1 MSVGDVLNEALDL
14 YQRFFWRFV
23 ATAAVVFVVLD
34 LIAALGAS
42 ASSDSGRVLWALI
55 GVVLSIVGTF
65 WVQGALTEAVN
76 DVRDGRIDTTIG
88 ELYSRT
94 RPRLPALIVAG
105 ILASIGI
112 GIGLILF
119 IAPGLYLLT
128 RWALITPSIVLEGRS
143 AGESFTRSSELTA
156 GHRWKVLG
164 VIVVSLLIYLIG
176 GALVGGILRALLPD
190 FLGAWLGSLIVHCLA
205 VPFLALAWTIMYF
218 RLAQPATTLE
228 PSAEPL
234 TP

>member
-34 LIAALGAS
+34 LVSAIGAT
-42 ASSDSGRVLWALI
+42 AGSDSGEVLWALI

-76 DVRDGRIDTTIG
+76 DVRDGRVDTTIG

-94 RPRLPALIVAG
+94 KPRLPALIAAG
-105 ILASIGI
+105 ILASL
-112 GIGLILF
+112 GIGLGLLLLIV
-119 IAPGLYLLT
+119 PGLYLLT
-128 RWALITPSIVLEGRS
+128 RWAVITPAIVLENRS

-156 GHRWKVLG
+156 GNRWKVLG
-164 VIVVSLLIYLIG
+164 VVVVTLLVYVV
-176 GALVGGILRALLPD
+176 GAAIVGGVLQAILPD
-190 FLGAWLGSLIVHCLA
+190 FLGAWLGSLAVHCLTA
-205 VPFLALAWTIMYF
+205 PFLALAWTVMYF
-218 RLAQPATTLE
+218 RLAQPAGVGVPEPTL
-228 PSAEPL
+228 P
-234 TP
+234 